1 MPCIITDDLI
11 FLLLR
16 LINYPAEPTT
26 VYAEQLIKF
35 RFRYPGWESR
45 KKLLLGLVNETGIEI
60 EIAGSTYII
69 ILISEKAAKNIQ
81 HAIDNYLKKFIAG
94 DLKPMES
101 NYFEFGKQKE
111 YFLNMIREKLAT
123 GMNKNLLI
131 ADSEIEQGYRFF
143 ETLLI
148 LEQKKYLKIEN
159 IYNCYDPKAKDYYR
173 ILISVDKEK
182 IQSSRTAKI
191 LREPAENIE
200 TLPNITWGDI
210 HMKLRETSDITV
222 KIGDEEY
229 QTNCEKMGFQDRRK
243 PGIVKMKKCWEFF
256 EQLAMTNGKL
266 KTSKEL
272 PGKRKGYSKQK
283 QDITKILKAF
293 FSSIAG
299 DPFEHYDEAY
309 GYQIKIHLEPE
320 TRHKEKLY
328 RNGKVFDP
336 EVKKKSPYD
345 DVADYREEQTPSR

>member
-1 MPCIITDDLI
+1 MKIVKNPESNISPNDPNGWSIYSMPCIITDDLI

-148 LEQKKYLKIEN
+148 LEQKKYLKIEKKLVKN
-159 IYNCYDPKAKDYYR
+159 R
-173 ILISVDKEK
+173 K
-182 IQSSRTAKI
+182 IKN
-191 LREPAENIE
+191 EN
-200 TLPNITWGDI
+200 
-210 HMKLRETSDITV
+210 
-222 KIGDEEY
+222 
-229 QTNCEKMGFQDRRK
+229 
-243 PGIVKMKKCWEFF
+243 
-256 EQLAMTNGKL
+256 
-266 KTSKEL
+266 
-272 PGKRKGYSKQK
+272 
-283 QDITKILKAF
+283 
-293 FSSIAG
+293 
-299 DPFEHYDEAY
+299 
-309 GYQIKIHLEPE
+309 
-320 TRHKEKLY
+320 
-328 RNGKVFDP
+328 
-336 EVKKKSPYD
+336 
-345 DVADYREEQTPSR
+345 